1 MNLATDRAP
10 KFSKVE
16 LLRKNGASITTEEFH
31 DVGLVI
37 TGDYIIVIEDVKE
50 TPTSPLISIGKIFTM
65 GEIESY
71 KTTK

>member
-16 LLRKNGASITTEEFH
+16 LLHKVGVSINAEEFQ
-31 DVGLVI
+31 DCGLVI
-37 TGDYIIVIEDVKE
+37 TGDYIIIIEDVKE
-50 TPTSPLISIGKIFTM
+50 TPTSPLISTGRIFHLS
-65 GEIESY
+65 GISSY

>member
-16 LLRKNGASITTEEFH
+16 LLRKKGDSIMAEEFQ
-31 DVGLVI
+31 DCGLVI
-37 TGDYIIVIEDVKE
+37 TGDYIIVIEDIKE
-50 TPTSPLISIGKIFTM
+50 SPTSPLISTGNIFHLS
-65 GEIESY
+65 EISSY